1 AGPGDD
7 VAGLGLGLGDP
18 APAVGDLAGGA
29 RDVDA
34 GGLVGV
40 VHQTGAVHAAERGAA
55 AAVRGADGGAG
66 GVHDRAARARGG
78 GGDRGAAGRDA
89 GTVEGPAGLRADDTV
104 DEQAVGGLVALHRG
118 VGAGTEDAVD
128 GQVRAVVVER
138 GLEVLDRAAAGA
150 PAELLRGVEDGRGRG
165 DRRSGGEGLRGGG
178 ARGRRGREGGGR
190 GDRRSGGGG
199 LRGGG
204 ARGRRGRGGGS
215 GRRGLGRTTG
225 ECGAEDDAAEDGC
238 AAEAARC
245 ALCVLGGELGAAG
258 EAVGVVLGHD

>member
-1 AGPGDD
+1 
-7 VAGLGLGLGDP
+7 
-18 APAVGDLAGGA
+18 
-29 RDVDA
+29 
-34 GGLVGV
+34 
-40 VHQTGAVHAAERGAA
+40 
-55 AAVRGADGGAG
+55 
-66 GVHDRAARARGG
+66 
-78 GGDRGAAGRDA
+78 
-89 GTVEGPAGLRADDTV
+89 
-104 DEQAVGGLVALHRG
+104 
-118 VGAGTEDAVD
+118 D

-165 DRRSGGEGLRGGG
+165 DRRSGGER
-178 ARGRRGREGGGR
+178 
-190 GDRRSGGGG
+190 

-225 ECGAEDDAAEDGC
+225 ECGAEDDAAEDRC

-258 EAVGVVLGHD
+258 EAVGVVLGHDVRFVPSEPDLWRGMYCWLLGATGSWVVLAGDRRRRGDGTAVGAAGPPGQRAWQSPTVDLGRFLRIRPDRDQNAP

>member
-1 AGPGDD
+1 AVGDEADRVAPDGALDDALLGAGGVDDLAVARVDRDVAGPGDD

-40 VHQTGAVHAAERGAA
+40 VHQTGAVHAAERGATP
-55 AAVRGADGGAG
+55 AVRGADGGAG

-78 GGDRGAAGRDA
+78 AGDRGAAGRDA

-165 DRRSGGEGLRGGG
+165 DRRSGGEG
-178 ARGRRGREGGGR
+178 
-190 GDRRSGGGG
+190 
-199 LRGGG
+199 
-204 ARGRRGRGGGS
+204 
-215 GRRGLGRTTG
+215 
-225 ECGAEDDAAEDGC
+225 
-238 AAEAARC
+238 
-245 ALCVLGGELGAAG
+245 
-258 EAVGVVLGHD
+258 

>member
-1 AGPGDD
+1 
-7 VAGLGLGLGDP
+7 
-18 APAVGDLAGGA
+18 
-29 RDVDA
+29 
-34 GGLVGV
+34 
-40 VHQTGAVHAAERGAA
+40 
-55 AAVRGADGGAG
+55 
-66 GVHDRAARARGG
+66 GG

-128 GQVRAVVVER
+128 GQGRAVVVER

-165 DRRSGGEGLRGGG
+165 DGRSGGE
-178 ARGRRGREGGGR
+178 
-190 GDRRSGGGG
+190 G

-245 ALCVLGGELGAAG
+245 ALCVLGGEL
-258 EAVGVVLGHD
+258 